1 MIYFFLIAITKPNF
15 FLQKIYIIKNENFLF
30 HPMQTEY
37 NISGRIILPTGV
49 KQILLSEILV
59 FAKETLEERVSENIL
74 VAYCRQLSLQ
84 FQCKVCLWK
93 TKEEYGNLNVFNGG
107 SDFDVINEECFLCI
121 YENGVE
127 ILQEKT
133 PCWNNRIDK
142 VLFEGN

>member
-30 HPMQTEY
+30 LPMQTEY

-49 KQILLSEILV
+49 KQILLSEILA

-74 VAYCRQLSLQ
+74 VAYCKQLSLQ

-133 PCWNNRIDK
+133 PYWNNRIDK

>member
-1 MIYFFLIAITKPNF
+1 
-15 FLQKIYIIKNENFLF
+15 
-30 HPMQTEY
+30 MQTEY

-59 FAKETLEERVSENIL
+59 FAKEALEERVSENIL
-74 VAYCRQLSLQ
+74 VAYCKQLSLQ

-133 PCWNNRIDK
+133 PYWNNRIDK

>member
-1 MIYFFLIAITKPNF
+1 MIYFFLIAITKPKF

-30 HPMQTEY
+30 PPMLTEY

-49 KQILLSEILV
+49 KQILLSEILA

-74 VAYCRQLSLQ
+74 VAYCKQLSLQ

-121 YENGVE
+121 YENGIE

-133 PCWNNRIDK
+133 PYWNNRIDK

>member
-1 MIYFFLIAITKPNF
+1 ML
-15 FLQKIYIIKNENFLF
+15 
-30 HPMQTEY
+30 TEY

-49 KQILLSEILV
+49 KQILLSEILA
-59 FAKETLEERVSENIL
+59 FAKETLEEHVSENIL
-74 VAYCRQLSLQ
+74 VAYCKQLSLQ

-121 YENGVE
+121 YENGIE

-133 PCWNNRIDK
+133 PYWNNRIDK

>member
-30 HPMQTEY
+30 PPMLTEY

-49 KQILLSEILV
+49 KQILLSEILA

-74 VAYCRQLSLQ
+74 VAYCKQLSLQ

-121 YENGVE
+121 YENGIE

-133 PCWNNRIDK
+133 PYWNNRIDK